1 MDLSRSLKDSSWDAF
16 SILCSCMWGHIYS
29 MFKTAMSGTRRGPS
43 SPSSTCAFKT
53 LSSAVRLWGTIIV
66 LQRAV
71 ILDGLL
77 RVTAIN
83 VILHIEDFPASS
95 ERFIQSIMYVPY
107 IQNRGDCCSWCFRFV
122 LSKWTWSSCLSY
134 LCCVQVH
141 GTFYHC
147 CWCLRRGLFEPL
159 HIMLLISF
167 CSNPSCPIRLNVR
180 SISEKEMSTFH
191 QLRETALFSALRPRV
206 YQEIYGT
213 GRTYFT
219 YKGICFILQYGRNL
233 AWHWVISGFLLKER
247 ERIKVTAL
255 R

>member
-1 MDLSRSLKDSSWDAF
+1 MKYGPKNAEVDDEDSSWDAF

-29 MFKTAMSGTRRGPS
+29 MFKTAMSETRRGPS

-95 ERFIQSIMYVPY
+95 ERFIQSIMCVPY
-107 IQNRGDCCSWCFRFV
+107 IQNRGDCFRFV
-122 LSKWTWSSCLSY
+122 LSKWTRFSCLSY
-134 LCCVQVH
+134 L
-141 GTFYHC
+141 TDIF
-147 CWCLRRGLFEPL
+147 
-159 HIMLLISF
+159 
-167 CSNPSCPIRLNVR
+167 
-180 SISEKEMSTFH
+180 SISEKEMS
-191 QLRETALFSALRPRV
+191 ALFSALRPRV
-206 YQEIYGT
+206 YQEFYGT

-247 ERIKVTAL
+247 EWE
-255 R
+255 